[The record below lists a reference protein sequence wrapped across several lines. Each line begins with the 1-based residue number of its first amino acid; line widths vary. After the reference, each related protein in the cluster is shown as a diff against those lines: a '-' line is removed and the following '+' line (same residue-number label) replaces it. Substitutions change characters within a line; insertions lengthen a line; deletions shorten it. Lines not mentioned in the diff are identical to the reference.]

1 MSLFRAPANVRRCAN
16 RHVFRRDVDL
26 RPALLWRKRDRSR
39 GGGAREGGK
48 VRNGGKVGKRE
59 SRKVG
64 NQEEREIGKGEEGEG
79 KAGNGGK
86 EGKWETRKNA
96 RSGDRMKE

>member
-1 MSLFRAPANVRRCAN
+1 
-16 RHVFRRDVDL
+16 
-26 RPALLWRKRDRSR
+26 
-39 GGGAREGGK
+39 
-48 VRNGGKVGKRE
+48 VGD
-59 SRKVG
+59 
-64 NQEEREIGKGEEGEG
+64 QEERETGRRGDGEKLGKRETVENGENRQERETGRREEWEGKAKNGGKRGKPARTRDRGDGRGEG

>member
-1 MSLFRAPANVRRCAN
+1 MPQVIRRGETVKAEAGREKGN
-16 RHVFRRDVDL
+16 EGR
-26 RPALLWRKRDRSR
+26 WKKRKS
-39 GGGAREGGK
+39 
-48 VRNGGKVGKRE
+48 GKRWKTGKTGKNARRGDGGE
-59 SRKVG
+59 S
-64 NQEEREIGKGEEGEG
+64 G

>member
-1 MSLFRAPANVRRCAN
+1 MENGEN
-16 RHVFRRDVDL
+16 R
-26 RPALLWRKRDRSR
+26 
-39 GGGAREGGK
+39 
-48 VRNGGKVGKRE
+48 
-59 SRKVG
+59 
-64 NQEEREIGKGEEGEG
+64 QERETGRREEWEG